1 LEQGWYHFR
10 CSCIISYWETDDV
23 MHSKIPLSQA
33 LGEYASMNPRSSNI
47 CNHIIREYLMHKDG
61 CNLSSCYD
69 DKEEGGKDSRDDAEE
84 SIGKLIEMIAILYN
98 QMLSGEGMM
107 SIMHECT

>member
-1 LEQGWYHFR
+1 
-10 CSCIISYWETDDV
+10 
-23 MHSKIPLSQA
+23 
-33 LGEYASMNPRSSNI
+33 
-47 CNHIIREYLMHKDG
+47 MHKDG

-69 DKEEGGKDSRDDAEE
+69 DKEEEGKDSRDAEE